1 MAALPSTLQS
11 LKISDGPASDK
22 SPTTTVTLR
31 DVRNE
36 EGSGDDGDD
45 DGSSAPAPSASLTS
59 DSEPLP
65 GLLQLPPELFDEVLN
80 YLDPASTVLLALA
93 SKRLAWRFL
102 LAHPPAPPP
111 CLLLAAATAGD
122 ARRPDSASPSPEW
135 SPWRA
140 LDDYVRAADDLAAA
154 ALRGGGRGGD
164 GGGSHRGH
172 RAGLLRTL
180 DRDLPDLAYCHRCRR
195 LHDPLLSFADPLY
208 ASPHKPRACCVYSAT
223 DDDSAYLSSS
233 TFSSSSAPRSASP
246 GKRAAQHSNRHSRR
260 RHRRKPNSHDLPW
273 RASRRALRCVAK
285 CAALGD
291 GSHVPLLRQVNG
303 TRTSCRGGALA
314 QVSVRARCRAG
325 DGGTRVL
332 LRRRQ
337 VIASVDKTPLA
348 LWLFGARLEGAP
360 TPGADGHLGGG
371 GAGGGGGGRSYH
383 HIGGSSNGGAG
394 LPRIHWICAHL
405 AWMDRYAVFVDR
417 LLRPLCARVRAG
429 LDHPVHGRACFDG
442 RKPFDP
448 AAQEGHAVA
457 ERLRQL
463 RNPTPTP
470 TPALSLAMA
479 VSADGSAPL
488 GAVRS
493 CDRCATD
500 FCLDVAPLPA
510 PFGWGFVLTTWMD
523 PGVTVGGPA
532 RSWKDHDESRPDAE
546 ARPDDDHRPDV
557 YERFEGVRGPGAA
570 TSTIAPRDLDRIRN
584 YGWAERAAAGGPE
597 RYVAWE
603 SAQAVDPLTG
613 RVLDPDPLDD
623 GDC

>member
-1 MAALPSTLQS
+1 MAALHGTIQL
-11 LKISDGPASDK
+11 LKISDDPGSDK
-22 SPTTTVTLR
+22 PPTTTVTLR
-31 DVRNE
+31 DIDNE
-36 EGSGDDGDD
+36 DGSGDDDD
-45 DGSSAPAPSASLTS
+45 NGASASPTS
-59 DSEPLP
+59 ETESQP

-102 LAHPPAPPP
+102 LAHPPTPPP
-111 CLLLAAATAGD
+111 CLLRTAAAP
-122 ARRPDSASPSPEW
+122 RSAATSPSPEW

-154 ALRGGGRGGD
+154 ASRGGGRGVD
-164 GGGSHRGH
+164 GEGSPHRGH
-172 RAGLLRTL
+172 RARLLRTL

-208 ASPHKPRACCVYSAT
+208 ASPHKPRACCVYST
-223 DDDSAYLSSS
+223 VDEDSAYLSSS
-233 TFSSSSAPRSASP
+233 TFSSSSASRSSTP
-246 GKRAAQHSNRHSRR
+246 DKRATTQHTYQHRR
-260 RHRRKPNSHDLPW
+260 RRRRREPNRHDLPW

-285 CAALGD
+285 RAVRGD
-291 GSHVPLLRQVNG
+291 GSHAPLLRQVNG

-314 QVSVRARCRAG
+314 QVSVRARCHR
-325 DGGTRVL
+325 DGEGSGTRVL

-337 VIASVDKTPLA
+337 VVASVDKTPLA
-348 LWLFGARLEGAP
+348 LWLFGARLEGA
-360 TPGADGHLGGG
+360 ADGR
-371 GAGGGGGGRSYH
+371 AGGGGSGGGGSYH
-383 HIGGSSNGGAG
+383 HTSGGSSSSSGSAGAG

-405 AWMDRYAVFVDR
+405 AWIDRYAVFVDR

-463 RNPTPTP
+463 RNA
-470 TPALSLAMA
+470 TPAKA
-479 VSADGSAPL
+479 VLADGSAAPL

-523 PGVTVGGPA
+523 PGVAMAGPA
-532 RSWKDHDESRPDAE
+532 PPSSDASCRINDDDEP
-546 ARPDDDHRPDV
+546 RPDDDRPDDGCRPDV
-557 YERFEGVRGPGAA
+557 YERFEGLRGPGPA
-570 TSTIAPRDLDRIRN
+570 TSDIPPRDLERIRN

-613 RVLDPDPLDD
+613 RILDPDPLDG